1 MKRSDITALFPDATD
16 EQIKTLMDINGS
28 DINSAKSGADE
39 LKAQLAA
46 ARAELAK
53 KNAAP
58 DPDELKQAQ
67 DRAAALEN
75 ELNGIK
81 LSNQLREMREGVAKA
96 KGVPVE
102 LLTGDTEDACKAQAD
117 GILAFAKPQGYPALR
132 DGGEAGGTGG
142 AGSARDQFVAW
153 GNEHLK
159 A

>member
-16 EQIKTLMDINGS
+16 EQIKTLMDINGN
-28 DINSAKSGADE
+28 DINSVKSGADE
-39 LKAQLAA
+39 LKTQLAA

-81 LSNQLREMREGVAKA
+81 LSNQLREMREGVAKS

-102 LLTGDTEDACKAQAD
+102 LLTGDTEDASKAQAD
-117 GILAFAKPQGYPALR
+117 GHHAFAKPQ
-132 DGGEAGGTGG
+132 
-142 AGSARDQFVAW
+142 V
-153 GNEHLK
+153 
-159 A
+159 